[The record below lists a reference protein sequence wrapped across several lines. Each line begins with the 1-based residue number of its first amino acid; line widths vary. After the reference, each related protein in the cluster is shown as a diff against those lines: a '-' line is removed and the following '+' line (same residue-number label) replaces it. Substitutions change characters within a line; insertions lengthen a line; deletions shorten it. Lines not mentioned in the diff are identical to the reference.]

1 MPNDSLFIKK
11 AIALRE
17 GMGELFMKKKKKDL
31 ADIDRFIKNDAK
43 DPMDKAEAQRHRDSV
58 AKRGYTKE
66 EIDARVKRAKMQS
79 MKAGL

>member
-11 AIALRE
+11 AIAARE
-17 GMGELFMKKKKKDL
+17 GMGDLFLKKKKKDL
-31 ADIDRFIKNDAK
+31 AEIDAFIKESNDPDYK
-43 DPMDKAEAQRHRDSV
+43 KAAQQHRDSV

-79 MKAGL
+79 MRAGL